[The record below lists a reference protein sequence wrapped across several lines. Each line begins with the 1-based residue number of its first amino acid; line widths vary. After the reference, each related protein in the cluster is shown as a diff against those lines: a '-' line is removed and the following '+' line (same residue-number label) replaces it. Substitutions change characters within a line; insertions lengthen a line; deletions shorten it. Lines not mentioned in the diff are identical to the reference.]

1 MLESFLSATQTY
13 DNLGLTPN
21 PPLATDKPSIYGV
34 FDGDEPCNDTAYGY
48 TPNGT
53 EYAIC
58 TTVQYGFK
66 PASNA
71 TWLTVEPQATQVMTQ
86 TKTPE
91 QLQQEAEDSGWL
103 STWHE
108 FSWWYPWYRLHIKIN
123 INPVIDV
130 GFNPILPGGETWFWE
145 GLDIF
150 KDMIEEV
157 ITDIALEFATLFGMY
172 LVAKWLSFSPTHIF
186 AAIIA
191 ESVKFGFQLV
201 LFIKDFDDQM
211 AMIASSA
218 MNFLLG
224 FISLHVDL
232 AVEFIKAVCR
242 YLITSASSAMSWV
255 LNILKGVLKVYGSVR
270 TWLDGV
276 DTAINFFF
284 GGLALIRFAQLG
296 LS

>member
-1 MLESFLSATQTY
+1 LLQNTKGFSESSKIRTREAEKRMTNNCQVEAVFNG
-13 DNLGLTPN
+13 DNALNLTGLAI
-21 PPLATDKPSIYGV
+21 LR
-34 FDGDEPCNDTAYGY
+34 
-48 TPNGT
+48 NGT
-53 EYAIC
+53 CYAIC
-58 TTVQYGFK
+58 TTIQYGFK
-66 PASNA
+66 PSSNS
-71 TWLTVEPQATQVMTQ
+71 TWLTVEPQGTEIMTT
-86 TKTPE
+86 TKTTE
-91 QLQQEAEDSGWL
+91 EMQQETEDSGWL
-103 STWHE
+103 RVEPE

-123 INPVIDV
+123 VNPVIDV
-130 GFNPILPGGETWFWE
+130 GFNPILPGGETWNWQ
-145 GLDIF
+145 GLEIF

-172 LVAKWLSFSPTHIF
+172 LVAKWLSFSPTHIL

-191 ESVKFGFQLV
+191 ESVKFGLQLA

-232 AVEFIKAVCR
+232 AVEFIKAICR
-242 YLITSASSAMSWV
+242 YLTTSASSATSWA

-270 TWLDGV
+270 TWLDSV
-276 DTAINFFF
+276 DTAINFLF

>member
-130 GFNPILPGGETWFWE
+130 GFNPILPGGETWNWE
-145 GLDIF
+145 GLEIF
-150 KDMIEEV
+150 AEVLEEV
-157 ITDIALEFATLFGMY
+157 WQDIMLDFIGVFISYIVAKGLSIWNLAAGLVAEGFKAAVQYTFLALFWNDLEKMLAISIANFLMGFIALATHVGEAFVKALINIIY
-172 LVAKWLSFSPTHIF
+172 APAWS
-186 AAIIA
+186 AIMLTTN
-191 ESVKFGFQLV
+191 G
-201 LFIKDFDDQM
+201 
-211 AMIASSA
+211 MIALTAPLQVVRTPVDYIESA
-218 MNFLLG
+218 FIDFPIAILALL
-224 FISLHVDL
+224 
-232 AVEFIKAVCR
+232 R
-242 YLITSASSAMSWV
+242 YLGKI
-255 LNILKGVLKVYGSVR
+255 
-270 TWLDGV
+270 
-276 DTAINFFF
+276 
-284 GGLALIRFAQLG
+284 
-296 LS
+296 